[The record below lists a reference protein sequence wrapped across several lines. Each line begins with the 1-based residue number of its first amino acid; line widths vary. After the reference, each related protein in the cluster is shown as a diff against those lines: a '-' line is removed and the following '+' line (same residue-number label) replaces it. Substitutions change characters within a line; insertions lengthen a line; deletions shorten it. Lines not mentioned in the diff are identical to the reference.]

1 MIVYANGR
9 VIGTDIDGNAQFVS
23 IIGAEQDTLKA
34 ADDESRTLL
43 AAIIK
48 ELKITNLHL
57 SLITD
62 NVIERID
69 VEV

>member
-23 IIGAEQDTLKA
+23 IIGAEQDTLKIG
-34 ADDESRTLL
+34 DDESRTLL

-48 ELKITNLHL
+48 ELKIMNLHL
-57 SLITD
+57 SLMTD
-62 NVIERID
+62 NVIERTD
-69 VEV
+69 VGV

>member
-9 VIGTDIDGNAQFVS
+9 VIGTDIDGDAQFVS
-23 IIGAEQDTLKA
+23 IIGAAQDTLKA

-48 ELKITNLHL
+48 ELKIMNLHL
-57 SLITD
+57 SLMTD
-62 NVIERID
+62 NVIERTD
-69 VEV
+69 VGV